1 MHAVTTL
8 QIITLALTAQ
18 VAQAQFQINPG
29 TYDASELYDIISGNY
44 NSYAAIWQDQLSSA
58 KASLPGAYE
67 ILTSIYNT
75 DDVPETFDPEFVSD
89 LAEEMVK
96 VGHTTVVDPQ
106 VNSNTL
112 IFSTEPAGET
122 NGSPESSTEDSIDS
136 ESETGKTTPGQEDSS
151 KDQPSD
157 EDVFTLSNKDSEDD
171 TDNDTGTNGASPN
184 AKPGMLFSDV
194 GLLVALTGILS
205 YI

>member
-1 MHAVTTL
+1 MQIVTKL

-58 KASLPGAYE
+58 KASLPGAYG

-75 DDVPETFDPEFVSD
+75 DDVPETFNPEFVSD

-112 IFSTEPAGET
+112 IFSTEPTGET
-122 NGSPESSTEDSIDS
+122 SGSPENSSNS
-136 ESETGKTTPGQEDSS
+136 ESETSEKTTPGQEDSS
-151 KDQPSD
+151 KDQSSD
-157 EDVFTLSNKDSEDD
+157 EDVFTLLNEDSEADSD
-171 TDNDTGTNGASPN
+171 SDTGTNGASPN
-184 AKPGMLFSDV
+184 TKPGVLFSGV